1 MDYVQYRLCPIP
13 FEPWNEILVAALSEI
28 GFESFMEEE
37 KIVLAYIPL
46 SSEDLVAI
54 DAALNSF
61 KTKEDLR
68 FDWSRMNIKHQN
80 WNEVW
85 ESNFEPVYI
94 ENSLSIVAPFHDA
107 SSRKNHVIEIDPKM
121 SFGTGHHQ
129 TTFLMCQEILSFVL
143 EGKSILDMGTGTGVL
158 AILAEQ
164 LGAKQCIAIDIES
177 WSVENT
183 KSNAL
188 RNGCSKI
195 IALEG
200 GVSIIP
206 TMQYDFIFA
215 NINKNVLKE
224 QMSTYALNLPLDG
237 ILLLSGFFVTDVDEL
252 VLLAKELGLSNVGM
266 REKENWALIKLKKT
280 TMV

>member
-1 MDYVQYRLCPIP
+1 MDYVQYSLSPIP
-13 FEPWNEILVAALSEI
+13 FEPWNEILVAELSEI

-37 KIVLAYIPL
+37 KIVLAYIPE
-46 SSEDLVAI
+46 SSENTVAI
-54 DAALNSF
+54 ESILESF
-61 KTKEDLR
+61 KTKNDLV
-68 FDWSRMNIKHQN
+68 FTWSRKNIEHQN
-80 WNEVW
+80 WNAVW
-85 ESNFEPVYI
+85 ESNFEPVFI

-107 SSRKNHVIEIDPKM
+107 SFRRNRVIEIDPKM

-129 TTFLMCQEILSFVL
+129 TTFLMCQEILSLSL

-200 GVSIIP
+200 GSSKIP
-206 TMQYDFIFA
+206 SMQFDYIFA

-224 QMSTYALNLPLDG
+224 QMKTYALNLKPDG
-237 ILLLSGFFVTDVDEL
+237 IILLSGFFITDVDEL
-252 VLLAKELGLSNVGM
+252 VLFANKLGLSKVGI
-266 REKENWALIKLKKT
+266 REKENWALIKLKKQ
-280 TMV
+280 

>member
-1 MDYVQYRLCPIP
+1 MDYVQYSLSPIP
-13 FEPWNEILVAALSEI
+13 FEPWNEILVAELSEI

-37 KIVLAYIPL
+37 KIVLAYIPE
-46 SSEDLVAI
+46 SSENTVAI
-54 DAALNSF
+54 ESILDSF
-61 KTKEDLR
+61 KTKNDLV
-68 FDWSRMNIKHQN
+68 FTWSRKNIEHQN
-80 WNEVW
+80 WNAVW
-85 ESNFEPVYI
+85 ESNFEPVFI

-107 SSRKNHVIEIDPKM
+107 SFRRNRVIEIDPKM

-129 TTFLMCQEILSFVL
+129 TTFLMCQEILSLSL

-188 RNGCSKI
+188 RNGCTKI

-200 GVSIIP
+200 GSSKIP
-206 TMQYDFIFA
+206 SMQFDYIFA

-224 QMSTYALNLPLDG
+224 QMKTYALNLKPDG
-237 ILLLSGFFVTDVDEL
+237 ILLLSGFFITDVDEL
-252 VLLAKELGLSNVGM
+252 VLFANKLGLSKVGI
-266 REKENWALIKLKKT
+266 REKENWALIKLKKQ
-280 TMV
+280 

>member
-1 MDYVQYRLCPIP
+1 
-13 FEPWNEILVAALSEI
+13 
-28 GFESFMEEE
+28 
-37 KIVLAYIPL
+37 
-46 SSEDLVAI
+46 
-54 DAALNSF
+54 
-61 KTKEDLR
+61 
-68 FDWSRMNIKHQN
+68 MNIKHQN

-85 ESNFEPVYI
+85 ESNFEPVFI

-107 SSRKNHVIEIDPKM
+107 SNRKNHVIEIDPKM

-129 TTFLMCQEILSFVL
+129 TTYLMCQEILSLVL

-206 TMQYDFIFA
+206 PMQYDFIFA

-252 VLLAKELGLSNVGM
+252 VLLAKELGLSNVGI

>member
-1 MDYVQYRLCPIP
+1 MDYVQYSLSPIP
-13 FEPWNEILVAALSEI
+13 FEPWNEILVAELSEI

-37 KIVLAYIPL
+37 KIVLAYIPE
-46 SSEDLVAI
+46 SSENTVAI
-54 DAALNSF
+54 ESILDGF
-61 KTKEDLR
+61 KTKNDLV
-68 FDWSRMNIKHQN
+68 FTWSRKNIEHQN
-80 WNEVW
+80 WNAVW

-107 SSRKNHVIEIDPKM
+107 SFRRNRVIEIDPKM

-129 TTFLMCQEILSFVL
+129 TTFLMCQEILSLSL

-200 GVSIIP
+200 GSSKIP
-206 TMQYDFIFA
+206 SMQFDYIFA

-224 QMSTYALNLPLDG
+224 QMKTYALNLKPDG
-237 ILLLSGFFVTDVDEL
+237 ILLLSGFFITDVDEL
-252 VLLAKELGLSNVGM
+252 VLFANKLGLSKVGI

-280 TMV
+280 IIV

>member
-1 MDYVQYRLCPIP
+1 MDYVQYSLSPIP

-37 KIVLAYIPL
+37 KIVLAYIPE
-46 SSEDLVAI
+46 SSENTVAI
-54 DAALNSF
+54 ESILDGF
-61 KTKEDLR
+61 KTKNDLV
-68 FDWSRMNIKHQN
+68 FTWSRKNIEHQN
-80 WNEVW
+80 WNAVW

-94 ENSLSIVAPFHDA
+94 ENSLSIVAPFHGA
-107 SSRKNHVIEIDPKM
+107 SFRRNRVIEIDPKM

-129 TTFLMCQEILSFVL
+129 TTFLMCQEILSLSL

-158 AILAEQ
+158 AILAEH

-188 RNGCSKI
+188 RNGCTKI

-200 GVSIIP
+200 GVSKIP
-206 TMQYDFIFA
+206 SMQFDYIFA

-224 QMSTYALNLPLDG
+224 QMKTYALNLKPDG
-237 ILLLSGFFVTDVDEL
+237 ILLLSGFFITDVDEL
-252 VLLAKELGLSNVGM
+252 VLFANKLGLVKVGIC
-266 REKENWALIKLKKT
+266 EKENWALIKLTKT
-280 TMV
+280 IMV

>member
-13 FEPWNEILVAALSEI
+13 FESWNEILVAALSEI
-28 GFESFMEEE
+28 GFESFMEEG
-37 KIVLAYIPL
+37 KNVLAYIPL
-46 SSEDLVAI
+46 SSEDLDAI
-54 DAALNSF
+54 DTTLNSF

-107 SSRKNHVIEIDPKM
+107 SCRKNHVIEIDPKM

-206 TMQYDFIFA
+206 PMQYDFIFA

-252 VLLAKELGLSNVGM
+252 VLLAKELGLSNVGV
-266 REKENWALIKLKKT
+266 RDKENWALIKLKKT